1 MNIADIIRQIV
12 LGGNLELYFKVC
24 IVDEI
29 DEEARTIECTPIDE
43 SAPFTGVNL
52 QADQNGED
60 GVVLFPAKDSY
71 VVVGFLNPSVACV
84 VLTTKITKVIL
95 TTEKVAIEVTDQTAE
110 IKINDG
116 SVLKLEDGKVTFNDG
131 SETMINGNELKTQ
144 LQTMSGRIDA
154 IINAISSAPIAPMD
168 GGATFKGALVA
179 SLAPPLANKEN
190 FTQIVDDNI
199 KH

>member
-84 VLTTKITKVIL
+84 VLTTQITKVIL

-179 SLAPPLANKEN
+179 SLAPHLANKEN
-190 FTQIVDDNI
+190 FTQIVDDKI

>member
-154 IINAISSAPIAPMD
+154 LINAISSAPIAPMD
-168 GGATFKGALVA
+168 GGATFKA
-179 SLAPPLANKEN
+179 SLIGTLSPHLANKEN
-190 FTQIVDDNI
+190 FNQILDDKI

>member
-84 VLTTKITKVIL
+84 VLTTKITKLIL

-179 SLAPPLANKEN
+179 SLAPHLANKEN

>member
-12 LGGNLELYFKVC
+12 LGGNMELYFKVC

-179 SLAPPLANKEN
+179 SLAPHLANKEN

>member
-179 SLAPPLANKEN
+179 NLAPHLANKEN

>member
-168 GGATFKGALVA
+168 GGATFKGTLVA
-179 SLAPPLANKEN
+179 SLAPHLANKEN

>member
-154 IINAISSAPIAPMD
+154 IINAISSATIAPMD

-179 SLAPPLANKEN
+179 SLAPHLANKEN

>member
-60 GVVLFPAKDSY
+60 GVVLFPAKDS
-71 VVVGFLNPSVACV
+71 
-84 VLTTKITKVIL
+84 
-95 TTEKVAIEVTDQTAE
+95 
-110 IKINDG
+110 
-116 SVLKLEDGKVTFNDG
+116 
-131 SETMINGNELKTQ
+131 
-144 LQTMSGRIDA
+144 
-154 IINAISSAPIAPMD
+154 
-168 GGATFKGALVA
+168 
-179 SLAPPLANKEN
+179 
-190 FTQIVDDNI
+190 
-199 KH
+199 

>member
-116 SVLKLEDGKVTFNDG
+116 SVLKLEDGKVTFNNG

-179 SLAPPLANKEN
+179 SLAPHLANKEN

>member
-179 SLAPPLANKEN
+179 SLAPHLANKEN

>member
-116 SVLKLEDGKVTFNDG
+116 SVLKLEDRKVNFNDG
-131 SETMINGNELKTQ
+131 RETMINCNELKTQ

-179 SLAPPLANKEN
+179 SLAPHLANKEN

>member
-12 LGGNLELYFKVC
+12 LGGNLELYFKIC

-179 SLAPPLANKEN
+179 SLAPHLANKEN